1 MVKARRLVRN
11 SDVIVG
17 AIGTDIRHEALR
29 LFNQDRALANPPA
42 IRELNPSC
50 QNIARPASLRRLAL
64 RQTGEK
70 PLEPS
75 G

>member
-1 MVKARRLVRN
+1 VIRQVVKARRLVRN

-29 LFNQDRALANPPA
+29 LLNQDRADANAPT
-42 IRELNPSC
+42 IQERNF
-50 QNIARPASLRRLAL
+50 ARPASKRRLVL
-64 RQTGEK
+64 RQAGEK